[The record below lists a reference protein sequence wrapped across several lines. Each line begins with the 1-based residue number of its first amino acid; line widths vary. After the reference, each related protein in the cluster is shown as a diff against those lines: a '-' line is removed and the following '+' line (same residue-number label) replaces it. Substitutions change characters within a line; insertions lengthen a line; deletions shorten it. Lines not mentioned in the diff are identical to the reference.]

1 MKYNNME
8 QFTPEAIVDLYKK
21 GKSIVDIAHGLN
33 IRNREVI
40 AILNHQGINVH
51 QVEMSYG
58 EKNSLDPA
66 NFRLIQ
72 IDTPRFSVR
81 TVNCIKKIGVFT
93 AEDLLNCTES
103 DLCNIKG
110 FGKLSLSEVEKFVSE
125 LKNGFSRADVSNP
138 MEETSNATNTGVYRA
153 DDRYVSALKKAYF
166 YQYRD
171 QIFKGDFSFAEKDD
185 FPEQYADKV
194 KMYEDGYKLLDCDI
208 LEQCKSNP
216 KSMALIIGCLLDFS
230 KRQKRKEEIF
240 GVIDRIP
247 VSRKNNLA
255 KYYIVAYTDDKE
267 TQDIL
272 YRFFANSTILKTPD
286 LINDLEYNDYVVLKS
301 FLSWCTFDLT
311 QEVQELWDASCTRDN
326 VKDVI
331 HLRAHGRTL
340 GEIGDKHGIT
350 RERIRQIESK
360 AIRIF
365 ERKESQVRFIAKV
378 SAEKG
383 GDPVIHREDIEKY
396 IPSYA
401 REFFFLLEN
410 SHNGNFTYDKGL
422 DVLIVGNNSIPE
434 KISAY
439 VESLPDVFIAK
450 KMVGYVT
457 DATELGLPEDLVIK
471 EIDGTYKLTGE
482 TYHRSRLSLV
492 SIYRDIL
499 SEKYPNGFCTGSA
512 TEIKIFRENI
522 KEKYGNV
529 NIPVNDH
536 ALAAAVSRIGVLCGK
551 GCYKLKQKDYIS
563 KELANRIHSYIEE
576 SQSSIFLMNTLYEIF
591 KEELEKEGVDNKY
604 YLQGILHEL
613 YGDEFVFTRDYLSKD
628 GEDTSLYPTIVDFIK
643 KAAFQV
649 DRAQIQKH
657 FPGLPDIVIQFAI
670 ESPEIINCFGKY
682 IHASKLRISES
693 ERDYLKQNIDAIIAD
708 GAQHHIKELYNL
720 VTIERPEIF
729 TRNGVF
735 YPFSAYSLI
744 EYLFRDDYKFT
755 RPFIAQHGVE
765 ITGTSDVLREEV
777 YSHESYD
784 LKELSAFVNENHL
797 AIGSTLDFIDSCND
811 EYLMISNQMMM
822 RISSIGV
829 DEQIAQQVGS
839 IVMREVEETTPIYK
853 VMGLRDLPKINVP
866 WTDWLVYSVLK
877 KWPCDIDL
885 ATSNKQFRYAIPLVS
900 QKGKMCAEPFEYAYK
915 DPDYNSEIPIFDIDE
930 LLAGECGDSILE
942 ENLWD

>member
-1 MKYNNME
+1 MK
-8 QFTPEAIVDLYKK
+8 L
-21 GKSIVDIAHGLN
+21 
-33 IRNREVI
+33 
-40 AILNHQGINVH
+40 
-51 QVEMSYG
+51 
-58 EKNSLDPA
+58 
-66 NFRLIQ
+66 
-72 IDTPRFSVR
+72 
-81 TVNCIKKIGVFT
+81 
-93 AEDLLNCTES
+93 
-103 DLCNIKG
+103 
-110 FGKLSLSEVEKFVSE
+110 
-125 LKNGFSRADVSNP
+125 
-138 MEETSNATNTGVYRA
+138 
-153 DDRYVSALKKAYF
+153 
-166 YQYRD
+166 
-171 QIFKGDFSFAEKDD
+171 
-185 FPEQYADKV
+185 
-194 KMYEDGYKLLDCDI
+194 
-208 LEQCKSNP
+208 
-216 KSMALIIGCLLDFS
+216 
-230 KRQKRKEEIF
+230 
-240 GVIDRIP
+240 
-247 VSRKNNLA
+247 
-255 KYYIVAYTDDKE
+255 
-267 TQDIL
+267 
-272 YRFFANSTILKTPD
+272 
-286 LINDLEYNDYVVLKS
+286 
-301 FLSWCTFDLT
+301 
-311 QEVQELWDASCTRDN
+311 
-326 VKDVI
+326 
-331 HLRAHGRTL
+331 
-340 GEIGDKHGIT
+340 
-350 RERIRQIESK
+350 
-360 AIRIF
+360 
-365 ERKESQVRFIAKV
+365 
-378 SAEKG
+378 
-383 GDPVIHREDIEKY
+383 
-396 IPSYA
+396 
-401 REFFFLLEN
+401 
-410 SHNGNFTYDKGL
+410 
-422 DVLIVGNNSIPE
+422 
-434 KISAY
+434 
-439 VESLPDVFIAK
+439 
-450 KMVGYVT
+450 
-457 DATELGLPEDLVIK
+457 
-471 EIDGTYKLTGE
+471 
-482 TYHRSRLSLV
+482 
-492 SIYRDIL
+492 
-499 SEKYPNGFCTGSA
+499 
-512 TEIKIFRENI
+512 
-522 KEKYGNV
+522 
-529 NIPVNDH
+529 
-536 ALAAAVSRIGVLCGK
+536 
-551 GCYKLKQKDYIS
+551 LKQKDYIS
-563 KELANRIHSYIEE
+563 KELANRIQSYIEE